1 MSDTVVWRELD
12 TPEAIADALVGLF
25 EQRGTGKYS
34 EVVNQIE
41 HATQCAGLAAEA
53 GSDDATVLAAFLH
66 DVGHLLM
73 NERDENGEMSSDF
86 HHEQVGARFLANWFD
101 EPVTVPVELHV
112 PAKRYLCAVE
122 PSYHDELSPT
132 SVHTLMLQGGPMSVD
147 EVADFEAS
155 PHLDAAVNLRRWD
168 EQAKV
173 AGAPAPSL
181 ADMRTRLVDYLS
193 R

>member
-1 MSDTVVWRELD
+1 MTDTTVWRELN
-12 TPEAIADALVGLF
+12 TPDEIADALIGLF
-25 EQRGTGKYS
+25 ERKGTGRYS
-34 EVVNQIE
+34 EVVDQIE
-41 HATQCAGLAAEA
+41 HATQCAGLAVDA

-73 NERDENGEMSSDF
+73 NERNDDGEMVTDF
-86 HHEQVGARFLANWFD
+86 HHEQVGSRFLANWFD
-101 EPVTVPVELHV
+101 DPVTVPVQLHV
-112 PAKRYLCAVE
+112 AAKRYLCAVE

-147 EVADFEAS
+147 EVAAFES
-155 PHLDAAVNLRRWD
+155 NPHLDAAVDLRRWD

-173 AGAPAPSL
+173 AGAAAPSL
-181 ADMRTRLVDYLS
+181 ADMHARLVAYLS

>member
-1 MSDTVVWRELD
+1 MSTDVVWRRLE
-12 TPEAIADALVGLF
+12 TPEQIADALIALF
-25 EQRGTGKYS
+25 ERKGTGKYS
-34 EVVNQIE
+34 EAVDQIE
-41 HATQCAGLAAEA
+41 HATQCAGRAIDA

-73 NERDENGEMSSDF
+73 NERDEDGEMVTDF
-86 HHEQVGARFLANWFD
+86 HHEEVGARFLANWFD

-132 SVHTLMLQGGPMSVD
+132 SVHTLLLQGGLMSVD
-147 EVADFEAS
+147 EVAEFDAN
-155 PHLDAAVNLRRWD
+155 PHRDAAVDLRRWD

-181 ADMRTRLVDYLS
+181 ASMRERLVRYLS
-193 R
+193 